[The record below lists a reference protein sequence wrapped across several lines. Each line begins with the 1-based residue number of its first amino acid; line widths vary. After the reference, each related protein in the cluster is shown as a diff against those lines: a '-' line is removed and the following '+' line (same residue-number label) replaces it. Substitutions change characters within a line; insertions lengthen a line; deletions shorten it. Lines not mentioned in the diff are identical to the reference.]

1 MWPLPI
7 VCGIGQDH
15 WKVKS
20 GGYISYPKDALTVVN
35 GEADS
40 NGIVLTVG
48 RHGLVEVD
56 HYPQIEESTRRHKWL

>member
-7 VCGIGQDH
+7 ICRIGQDYL
-15 WKVKS
+15 KVKS
-20 GGYISYPKDALTVVN
+20 DGYINCPKDALTTVN

-40 NGIVLTVG
+40 SGIAFTSG

-56 HYPQIEESTRRHKWL
+56 HYPRIEESARSHK

>member
-7 VCGIGQDH
+7 IRGIGQDH

-20 GGYISYPKDALTVVN
+20 GGYISCPNDALTVIN

-40 NGIVLTVG
+40 SGIALTSR
-48 RHGLVEVD
+48 RHGLVEVN
-56 HYPQIEESTRRHKWL
+56 HYPQIEESARSHKWL

>member
-7 VCGIGQDH
+7 VRGIDQDY

-20 GGYISYPKDALTVVN
+20 GGYISCPKDALTAAN

-40 NGIVLTVG
+40 SEIVLTLG

-56 HYPQIEESTRRHKWL
+56 HYPQIEE